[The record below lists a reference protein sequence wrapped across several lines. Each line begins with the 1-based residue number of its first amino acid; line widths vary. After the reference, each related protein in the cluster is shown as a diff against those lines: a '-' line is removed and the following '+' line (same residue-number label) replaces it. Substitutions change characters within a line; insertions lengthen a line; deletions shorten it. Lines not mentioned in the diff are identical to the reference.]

1 MLPPNRTGN
10 YEQPSRTPKPTHFR
24 PHNPISARWNSDKQ
38 LLRWRAGRADTANRH
53 LELKGDITVRC
64 ELNRRIKADNAF
76 LRELRRQMERIT
88 KAVLDNIPAIAR
100 ALEALRQKL
109 LMLQYQVL
117 HYRSEAWQAAE
128 DLRDIKPDL
137 ARFDTLTT
145 EIKSKTAQQ
154 HSLTNEKK
162 KTPAWSLLKKRDL
175 IQRINTLAEELED
188 LCTEQTASWHPLTSP
203 PTRT

>member
-1 MLPPNRTGN
+1 
-10 YEQPSRTPKPTHFR
+10 
-24 PHNPISARWNSDKQ
+24 
-38 LLRWRAGRADTANRH
+38 
-53 LELKGDITVRC
+53 
-64 ELNRRIKADNAF
+64 
-76 LRELRRQMERIT
+76 MERIT
-88 KAVLDNIPAIAR
+88 KAVLDNIPAITR

-145 EIKSKTAQQ
+145 EIKSKIAQQ